1 MNTQILS
8 YQSQVDEKELNVYYH
23 QHTFWLT
30 LNSMTE
36 LLNCSASK
44 VYSALKDIQ
53 KTDNLNTI
61 VANQH
66 IEVTSISGK
75 KSIGNF
81 YNLDVIMAI
90 GYRLNPKE
98 ATEFRLWSLFMI
110 KTYILQRA
118 KIEYGIIGSLKK
130 SFSNLLSA

>member
-1 MNTQILS
+1 MNTQTLS
-8 YQSQVDEKELNVYYH
+8 YQSQKNKKELNVYYH
-23 QHTFWLT
+23 ENTFWLT

-36 LLNCSASK
+36 LFNSSAPK
-44 VYSALKDIQ
+44 IYLALKDIQ
-53 KTDNLNTI
+53 KSDSLNEMTI
-61 VANQH
+61 NRH
-66 IEVTSISGK
+66 LEVKSISGN

-110 KTYILQRA
+110 KNYILQRA
-118 KIEYGIIGSLKK
+118 KLEYGIVGSLKK
-130 SFSNLLSA
+130 GFSRLLSA